1 MFTFKRI
8 PARRGCREI
17 FTPTHHSLF
26 LTRRSSRI
34 EQNGYA

>member
-1 MFTFKRI
+1 MFTVKRI